1 MSYRGPKAKL
11 SRRLGIALAPKC
23 EKFLATRP
31 HPPGMHGKTRRPG
44 KLSDYGRQLQEKQ
57 RLRFQYNISEK
68 QMRNYYLS
76 AAKQKGNTV
85 ENLNHELES
94 RLDILV
100 LRTGFA
106 RSIHMA
112 RQLVVHGHITI
123 DGKKVDRPSFVIKPG
138 QVISLREKSRGLDS
152 IKFALQQAKSPSYLK
167 VNDVAMTSEL
177 TYLPPSEETPV
188 ICEMPLVVEYYSR

>member
-23 EKFLATRP
+23 GKFLATRP
-31 HPPGMHGKTRRPG
+31 HPPGMHGKTRRPS
-44 KLSDYGRQLQEKQ
+44 KLSDFGRQLQEKQ

-68 QMRNYYLS
+68 QMRNYYLD

-85 ENLNHELES
+85 ENLSHLLET
-94 RLDILV
+94 RLDVLV

-106 RSIHMA
+106 RSIHAA

-123 DGKKVDRPSFVIKPG
+123 DGKKVDRPSYKVKEG
-138 QVISLREKSRGLDS
+138 QIISVREKSRSLES
-152 IKFALQQAKSPSYLK
+152 IKFALHQAKSPAYLK
-167 VNDVAMTSEL
+167 VNDIQMTSEL
-177 TYLPPSEETPV
+177 SYLPPSEETPV
-188 ICEMPLVVEYYSR
+188 ICEMPLVVEFYSR